1 LHIPVRLI
9 RPPPSFCCV
18 HANAFRFHPPSF
30 VFQVLP
36 ALSASPFHACRP
48 AVLANLKGRRT
59 RPTQV
64 PNHLRASSLP
74 AMGCVSS
81 KQFSRTSGCEED
93 PTILAKETTCKT
105 MKPVFHENKIRLLM
119 ACGDDGAHPATCSS
133 SSCVLCSL
141 CKRGGGPP
149 RAVPEDQ
156 PFHIQRRPHSQG
168 TRPLN
173 CSFDSLSR
181 LPVRADSQASGCIR
195 SNNVTLCSCVC
206 VPCSFAGGVP
216 ARSLQE
222 QQQEEPFR
230 RSGEFSIR
238 SPLD

>member
-1 LHIPVRLI
+1 
-9 RPPPSFCCV
+9 
-18 HANAFRFHPPSF
+18 
-30 VFQVLP
+30 VLP

-105 MKPVFHENKIRLLM
+105 MNPVFHENKIRLLM

-206 VPCSFAGGVP
+206 VCL
-216 ARSLQE
+216 ARSQEEFQLALFRNSNKKNLFADRVSFPSGLPWIE
-222 QQQEEPFR
+222 QQLGNAR
-230 RSGEFSIR
+230 RFLSS
-238 SPLD
+238 SPKRLIAL